1 MCKLTSWCAL
11 EVSEQAALVQA
22 VGSVGAIL
30 IAVFVPLFI
39 EWLKSRKAKAE
50 QRERMLNAALRL
62 VGPIDALHS
71 SMDRRVLTASPDY
84 DHDDPVISIDP
95 TDGNFEPLISSV
107 LSNITLVLSDLGPLA
122 PHVRELAF
130 ELMDL
135 DRFLNSIPA
144 IERSGSPAFYRTNLP
159 DILERIS
166 SVSVRARE
174 VLTILDA
181 TSNKTNENK
190 DN

>member
-50 QRERMLNAALRL
+50 QRERMFNAALRL
-62 VGPIDALHS
+62 TGPLSALHT
-71 SMDRRVLTASPDY
+71 SMDWHVLTSSPDY
-84 DHDDPVISIDP
+84 DHDDPVINIDP
-95 TDGNFEPLISSV
+95 SDGNFQPLISSV
-107 LSNITLVLSDLGPLA
+107 LSNISLVLSDLGPLA
-122 PHVRELAF
+122 PDVRELAF

-159 DILERIS
+159 DILDRIS
-166 SVSVRARE
+166 SVSVRASH
-174 VLTILDA
+174 VLTILDS
-181 TSNKTNENK
+181 TSNKSSRP
-190 DN
+190 